1 MMKTKDKNNTA
12 DMSFLAHVGE
22 LRGHLVR
29 SAIAILIAAIL
40 VAFFWRFLVDHVIM
54 APLKSDFATFKFF
67 NFLGNLSGIG
77 DLYTEEFDISKDLTN
92 LDPSGQ
98 ITSQIMAILVSG
110 IIIAIPYIIYEIWK
124 FVKPGLNENE
134 RKNASGTVLAITFFF
149 LAGVLFS
156 YYMLLPLS
164 TQFLFTYD
172 PFGVGNTWTLPKYI
186 NLFVQTLLSMGV
198 IFLMP
203 VFVYFFTS
211 IGLLTPLFLR
221 TYRKHAFVVILVA
234 AAALTP
240 NDILS
245 MFVATIPLT
254 LLYELSVIVSNRVY
268 NRQLSAEEKGLTKK

>member
-1 MMKTKDKNNTA
+1 MNETKQNNKT
-12 DMSFLAHVGE
+12 DMSFLAHIGE

-29 SAIAILIAAIL
+29 SSIAIILAAIL
-40 VAFFWRFLVDHVIM
+40 VAFFWNFLVDEIIM
-54 APLKSDFATFKFF
+54 APLKSDFATFQFF
-67 NFLGNLSGIG
+67 NYLGNLSGIG
-77 DLYTEEFDISKDLTN
+77 DLYNEEFDISKDLTN

-98 ITSQIMAILVSG
+98 ITSQIMAIIVSG
-110 IIIAIPYIIYEIWK
+110 LIIAIPYIIYEIWK

-134 RKNASGTVLAITFFF
+134 RKNATGTVLAITFFF
-149 LAGVLFS
+149 LAGILFS

-186 NLFVQTLLSMGV
+186 SLFVQTLLSMGV

-211 IGLLTPLFLR
+211 IGLLTPEFLR
-221 TYRKHAFVVILVA
+221 TYRKHAFVVILVI

-245 MFVATIPLT
+245 MIVATIPLT
-254 LLYELSVIVSNRVY
+254 LLYELSVIVSNNVY
-268 NRQLSAEEKGLTKK
+268 NKQLNKEERSLAKK

>member
-1 MMKTKDKNNTA
+1 MHETKQNNKT
-12 DMSFLAHVGE
+12 DMSFLAHMGE

-29 SAIAILIAAIL
+29 SSIAIILAAIL
-40 VAFFWRFLVDHVIM
+40 VAFFWNFLVDEIIM
-54 APLKSDFATFKFF
+54 APLKSDFATFQFF
-67 NFLGNLSGIG
+67 NYLGNLSGIG
-77 DLYTEEFDISKDLTN
+77 DLYNEEFDISKDLTN

-98 ITSQIMAILVSG
+98 ITSQIMAIIVSG
-110 IIIAIPYIIYEIWK
+110 LIIAIPYIIYEIWK

-134 RKNASGTVLAITFFF
+134 RKNATGTVLAITFFF
-149 LAGVLFS
+149 LAGILFS

-186 NLFVQTLLSMGV
+186 SLFVQTLLSMGV

-211 IGLLTPLFLR
+211 IGLLTPEFLR
-221 TYRKHAFVVILVA
+221 TYRKHAFVVILVI

-245 MFVATIPLT
+245 MIVATIPLS
-254 LLYELSVIVSNRVY
+254 LLYELSVIVSNNVY
-268 NRQLSAEEKGLTKK
+268 NKQLNKE